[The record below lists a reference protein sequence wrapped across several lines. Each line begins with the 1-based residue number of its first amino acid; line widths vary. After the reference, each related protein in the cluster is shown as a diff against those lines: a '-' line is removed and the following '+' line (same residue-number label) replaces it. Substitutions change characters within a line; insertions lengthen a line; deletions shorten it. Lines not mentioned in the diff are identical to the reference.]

1 MVPYVEVKAFER
13 RLEDEAKTKE
23 LIAAITDAFCE
34 VYGEDVR
41 SQTWVVVQGVPA
53 ERWGFGGKTVA

>member
-1 MVPYVEVKAFER
+1 MPYVEVKAFDR

-23 LIAAITDAFCE
+23 LIAAITDAFCQ

-41 SQTWVVVQGVPA
+41 SQTWVVVEGVSPK
-53 ERWGFGGKTVA
+53 RWGFGGETVA